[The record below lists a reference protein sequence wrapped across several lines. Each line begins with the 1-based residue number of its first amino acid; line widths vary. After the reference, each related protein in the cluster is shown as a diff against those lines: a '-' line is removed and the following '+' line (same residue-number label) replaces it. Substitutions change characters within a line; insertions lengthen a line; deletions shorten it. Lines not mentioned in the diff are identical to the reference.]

1 MRSQSEDGQLLPS
14 SGYTYCK
21 LVRASLEW
29 LSALG
34 MLEANKPRKPTPM
47 RLDDDLIGTNHESL
61 IPMPS
66 IDCGKPAD
74 WMFTG
79 YITFAQ

>member
-74 WMFTG
+74 
-79 YITFAQ
+79 